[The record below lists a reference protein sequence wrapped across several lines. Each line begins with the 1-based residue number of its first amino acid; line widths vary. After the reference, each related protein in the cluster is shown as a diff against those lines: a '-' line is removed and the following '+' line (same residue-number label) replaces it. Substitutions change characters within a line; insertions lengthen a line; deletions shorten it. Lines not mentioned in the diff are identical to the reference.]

1 MGTISLRKV
10 GVNAAEPLFS
20 NLDFTIG
27 DNDRLALVAGNGRGK
42 TTLMRCLAGLAEPST
57 GDIVRSR
64 GLTVAVVEQDE
75 AARPQLHALGVVAD
89 RDIGGAGDADAEQHV
104 GDREVL
110 QAAAGADA
118 VTLQRGDVTL
128 ATRAHFEATAR
139 VLSREDYRFDAGAA
153 LAPTDL
159 ALGWGRMSDSGVLDR
174 IEITQSGRF
183 YYWRVKDFPIPRRE
197 IEESS
202 ANMHIIPADAG
213 VRAMLDRVRPGE
225 LVHLEGFLVDARRAD
240 GWRWNTSLTR
250 EDTGNGA
257 CELVFVES
265 LTVEP

>member
-1 MGTISLRKV
+1 MSGR
-10 GVNAAEPLFS
+10 
-20 NLDFTIG
+20 
-27 DNDRLALVAGNGRGK
+27 RLALLFAAV
-42 TTLMRCLAGLAEPST
+42 LAAWGA
-57 GDIVRSR
+57 
-64 GLTVAVVEQDE
+64 
-75 AARPQLHALGVVAD
+75 LHAWHRRAVHHMPGVLAPDPPVQVD
-89 RDIGGAGDADAEQHV
+89 
-104 GDREVL
+104 L
-110 QAAAGADA
+110 PDA